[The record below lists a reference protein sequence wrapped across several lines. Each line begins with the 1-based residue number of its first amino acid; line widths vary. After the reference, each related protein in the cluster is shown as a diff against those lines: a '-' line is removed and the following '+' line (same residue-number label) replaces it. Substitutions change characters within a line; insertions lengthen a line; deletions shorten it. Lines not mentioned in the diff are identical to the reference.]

1 MVLDVNTPRQIN
13 SCVALANGTSCLWY
27 ENSCYQI
34 TGTTCS
40 AITGADLNHN
50 ICFSYNKGC
59 TSLSD
64 GTSCQDYK
72 STCEQYSGTT
82 ESCTQSI
89 NVKCYLYNSNTC
101 ITILNVSTDC
111 AKITGV
117 SLTYEI
123 CQSYNLGCS
132 VNRAKTAC
140 VQKAAQCSG
149 YTTNMTNCYQAGEG
163 LCIAS
168 TSNDQACVPA
178 LSVSTCETVFLGTD
192 NYTHDNCSAI
202 KAGCTVNGSTGCMA
216 RTCANATGFTFNH
229 DNCYSWLKTCTAK
242 LDQQWL
248 HYHDCK
254 MFRLIIYLMS
264 KCNRGSVFSVQF
276 YLYQKRM

>member
-1 MVLDVNTPRQIN
+1 MALHVKIISQHANSIQEQLNLVLILQMEN
-13 SCVALANGTSCLWY
+13 ATS
-27 ENSCYQI
+27 I
-34 TGTTCS
+34 
-40 AITGADLNHN
+40 I
-50 ICFSYNKGC
+50 
-59 TSLSD
+59 
-64 GTSCQDYK
+64 
-72 STCEQYSGTT
+72 
-82 ESCTQSI
+82 QS
-89 NVKCYLYNSNTC
+89 TC

-149 YTTNMTNCYQAGEG
+149 YSTAMTGCYQAGEG

-168 TSNDQACVPA
+168 TSNDSACVPA
-178 LSVSTCETVFLGTD
+178 SSSSTCETVFLGTG

-229 DNCYSWLKTCTAK
+229 DNCYSWLKTCTVNQTNNGCTIMTAK
-242 LDQQWL
+242 CSDQSSTQCL
-248 HYHDCK
+248 NAIEGVC
-254 MFRLIIYLMS
+254 L
-264 KCNRGSVFSVQF
+264 SVQF